1 MARKDDRRI
10 QKTRKQ
16 LRESML
22 ELILDRG
29 YDDISIQD
37 VTDRANLGRATFYLH
52 YREKDELYADVIQNM
67 AEDYFSSLPKQD
79 PKKVQLFN
87 VQHLKQ
93 LFNFVEN
100 HYDFYRIIIMG
111 RGAMLTFVLLTDI
124 AKNYIL
130 NIAKAQDPDF
140 EKVTGIPADFLLNFN
155 ASTLMATIFWWLENN
170 MPYSAEEMAK
180 MYEKMSFYTN
190 FQILRDT
197 QIIDKATFEGM
208 HKQVEAE
215 MKAKLEHHGE
225 DEVEEADRVDDVE
238 TDDEAEA
245 VEDGVGAEAKDQKTK
260 HKQPKAEEQEKEDPG
275 A

>member
-16 LRESML
+16 LRDSMM
-22 ELILDRG
+22 ELILDQG

-52 YREKDELYADVIQNM
+52 YREKDELYADVMRHM
-67 AEDYFSSLPKQD
+67 AEEYFSSLPKQD

-87 VQHLKQ
+87 VQDLKL

-130 NIAKAQDPDF
+130 NVSKAQ
-140 EKVTGIPADFLLNFN
+140 ELRIEEITGVPSDFLLNYN
-155 ASTLMATIFWWLENN
+155 AGTLISTIFWWLENN
-170 MPYSAEEMAK
+170 MPYTAEEMAR
-180 MYEKMSFYTN
+180 MYEKMSFYAN
-190 FQILRDT
+190 FQFLRDAKMLDRPEFEALRKKVDEET
-197 QIIDKATFEGM
+197 QAAADSLIKN
-208 HKQVEAE
+208 
-215 MKAKLEHHGE
+215 
-225 DEVEEADRVDDVE
+225 EEASDSLDAEQKDAE
-238 TDDEAEA
+238 LPSTDPNHDNEIE
-245 VEDGVGAEAKDQKTK
+245 EGQGV
-260 HKQPKAEEQEKEDPG
+260 
-275 A
+275 